1 VAGLVVHKDAVSH
14 PLLGRAHVIEH
25 AGRPITAMSEIDWDA
40 PREIPAIAEPRAL
53 PPGSGAQL
61 LNDIAERA
69 QRAGVQSLRYAGPYP
84 THALF
89 ASLLRSF
96 RTQGTVEEFT
106 KNALDRAVRVARDEV
121 PIDFVPA
128 PFTRQ
133 GDVDVRDGKVDRVR
147 IGGVTYDTEE
157 QPFSLARLVDGT
169 ALLTVGVPIAR
180 IATLDGLT
188 VVDVQPVPPFQ
199 TAANGTEL
207 PQALRDELA
216 DVGDLVP
223 APLVDDVATAIR
235 SRPTRWEDLGWR
247 ASTATSNDDG
257 FALHVGFLALAGHD
271 MALFAQQISY
281 HLAMIAQQTVL
292 AELQARR

>member
-1 VAGLVVHKDAVSH
+1 MAGLVVHKDAVSH
-14 PLLGRAHVIEH
+14 PLLGRAHVIEN

-53 PPGSGAQL
+53 PPGSGTLL
-61 LNDIAERA
+61 LNDLAERA
-69 QRAGVQSLRYAGPYP
+69 QRAGVQKLRYAGPYP

-96 RTQGTVEEFT
+96 RTTGSVEDFT
-106 KNALDRAVRVARDEV
+106 RDALDRAIRIARDEV
-121 PIDFVPA
+121 PIDFTPA
-128 PFTRQ
+128 PFARR

-147 IGGVTYDTEE
+147 VDGVTYDTEE
-157 QPFSLARLVDGT
+157 QPFSLARLVDDT
-169 ALLTVGVPIAR
+169 ALLTVGIPIALV
-180 IATLDGLT
+180 AKLDGET
-188 VVDVQPVPPFQ
+188 IVEVQPIPTFE

-223 APLVDDVATAIR
+223 APLVDDVSRAIATR
-235 SRPTRWEDLGWR
+235 STRWENLGWR
-247 ASTATSNDDG
+247 ASRTTDEG

-292 AELQARR
+292 TELLESRR